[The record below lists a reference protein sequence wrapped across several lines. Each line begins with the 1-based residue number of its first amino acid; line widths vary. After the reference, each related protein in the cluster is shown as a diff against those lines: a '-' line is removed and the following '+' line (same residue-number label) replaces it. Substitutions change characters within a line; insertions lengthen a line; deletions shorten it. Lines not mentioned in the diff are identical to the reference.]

1 MVRTMRFVLVAF
13 LLALSVP
20 SGAATRYWL
29 LQDVVFG
36 DGAKARGSI
45 GYDDVAKTVTSWNV
59 RVEAGPGY
67 LPFTF
72 LPGNSIAYIAG
83 GDGYYTANLAAPTIV
98 LSSDVRGTGHSQ
110 RQLRITSVA
119 ALDGA
124 TTAVPIDLATLHG
137 RSGSVECYNCGMAR
151 FIEAGSLELVPFPP
165 PVGLVDV
172 IEFYHAGLGHYV
184 MSSDPPEIAG
194 LDTGYFPGWTRTGES
209 FKAYATGSSA
219 GATMNPVCRYF
230 KWPVGGVTTHFYSA
244 NAHECWLVDDLFGSE
259 WVIESD
265 NVFQIDLPDMAT
277 GACPGST
284 VPVYRLWN
292 GVLPTNHRYTT
303 SLSVRANMIALGWV
317 PEGYGPIGVAMCAE
331 GL

>member
-13 LLALSVP
+13 LLALAVP

-29 LQDVVFG
+29 LQDVVFS
-36 DGAKARGSI
+36 DGRTAVGSF
-45 GYDDVAKTVTSWNV
+45 GYDDTTNQVTTWNI
-59 RVEAGPGY
+59 RVQGGSGY
-67 LPFTF
+67 QPFTY
-72 LPGNSIAYIAG
+72 LPGNSVPVKG
-83 GDGYYTANLAAPTIV
+83 GVGITGGFVYFFEFTAME
-98 LSSDVRGTGHSQ
+98 GTGGE
-110 RQLRITSVA
+110 RRLWLSVKFR
-119 ALDGA
+119 LDGA
-124 TTAVPIDLATLHG
+124 VSSQPLYLVDPLAPLG
-137 RSGSVECYNCGMAR
+137 YYYAYERKPGAAPDRKIV
-151 FIEAGSLELVPFPP
+151 AGSIESVPFPP

-184 MSSDPPEIAG
+184 MSADPPEIAG

-230 KWPVGGVTTHFYSA
+230 KWPVGGVTTHFFSA
-244 NAHECWLVDDLFGSE
+244 NAYECWLVDHLFGPE

-265 NVFQIDLPDMAT
+265 NMFQVDLPDMAT

-303 SLSVRANMIALGWV
+303 SLAVRATMIALGWV
-317 PEGYGPIGVAMCAE
+317 PEGYGPIGVAMCAVP
-331 GL
+331 